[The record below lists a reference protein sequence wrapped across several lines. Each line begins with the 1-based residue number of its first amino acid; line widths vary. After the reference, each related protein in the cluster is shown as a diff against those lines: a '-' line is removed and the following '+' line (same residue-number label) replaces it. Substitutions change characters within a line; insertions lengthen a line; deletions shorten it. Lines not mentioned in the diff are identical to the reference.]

1 MNPLPWAESV
11 GDEFRQ
17 AQFSAFQSERNA
29 QRMIEQAKK
38 DLSAEQEAVGSQH
51 GAEPASA
58 AWAEITTLMEKLED
72 IKERAAWAELQPHK
86 AALDDAISSLTQ
98 DQTRIDAEKTRI
110 DAEKT
115 RIDAQINAFREFQDQ
130 LKCHEDEEKKKKAI
144 HESHLKEFES
154 WMRLNG
160 VAWADLSK
168 LMDEKSSSSKTNDAS
183 PKAASSQAAPR
194 SPKAASPQA
203 ADQHSDSQG
212 AMEEVQDSAEP
223 GTTE

>member
-1 MNPLPWAESV
+1 MIKSYYTKILRMNPLPWAESV
-11 GDEFRQ
+11 VDEFRG
-17 AQFSAFQSERNA
+17 AQFSAFQSQIDA
-29 QRMIEQAKK
+29 QRMIEQAKR

-58 AWAEITTLMEKLED
+58 AWVEITTLMEKLED
-72 IKERAAWAELQPHK
+72 IKERAAWAELRPHK

-98 DQTRIDAEKTRI
+98 DQTRIDA
-110 DAEKT
+110 
-115 RIDAQINAFREFQDQ
+115 QINAFKEFQDQ
-130 LKCHEDEEKKKKAI
+130 LKCHEDEEKKKKAL

-154 WMRLNG
+154 WMKDHGL
-160 VAWADLSK
+160 AWDDLSK

-183 PKAASSQAAPR
+183 PKAASSSQAAPG

-212 AMEEVQDSAEP
+212 AME
-223 GTTE
+223 

>member
-1 MNPLPWAESV
+1 MIQ
-11 GDEFRQ
+11 Q
-17 AQFSAFQSERNA
+17 AQR
-29 QRMIEQAKK
+29 

-72 IKERAAWAELQPHK
+72 IKERAAWAELRPHK

-98 DQTRIDAEKTRI
+98 DQTRI

-212 AMEEVQDSAEP
+212 AME
-223 GTTE
+223 

>member
-86 AALDDAISSLTQ
+86 AALDDAISSLIQ
-98 DQTRIDAEKTRI
+98 DQTRI

-130 LKCHEDEEKKKKAI
+130 LKCHEDEEKRRKQFM
-144 HESHLKEFES
+144 SL
-154 WMRLNG
+154 
-160 VAWADLSK
+160 
-168 LMDEKSSSSKTNDAS
+168 T
-183 PKAASSQAAPR
+183 
-194 SPKAASPQA
+194 
-203 ADQHSDSQG
+203 
-212 AMEEVQDSAEP
+212 
-223 GTTE
+223 

>member
-58 AWAEITTLMEKLED
+58 A
-72 IKERAAWAELQPHK
+72 
-86 AALDDAISSLTQ
+86 LDDAISSLIQ
-98 DQTRIDAEKTRI
+98 DQTRI

-212 AMEEVQDSAEP
+212 AMEEVQDSAE
-223 GTTE
+223 

>member
-11 GDEFRQ
+11 GDEFRG
-17 AQFSAFQSERNA
+17 AQFSAFQSQRDA

-38 DLSAEQEAVGSQH
+38 DFSAEQEAVGSQH

-58 AWAEITTLMEKLED
+58 AWVEITTLMEKLED
-72 IKERAAWAELQPHK
+72 IKERAAWAELRPHK

-98 DQTRIDAEKTRI
+98 DQTRIDA
-110 DAEKT
+110 
-115 RIDAQINAFREFQDQ
+115 QIKAFKEFQDK
-130 LKCHEDEEKKKKAI
+130 LKCHEDEEKKKKAL
-144 HESHLKEFES
+144 HESHLKELQTWIKDHGMKWS
-154 WMRLNG
+154 
-160 VAWADLSK
+160 DLSE
-168 LMDEKSSSSKTNDAS
+168 LMEEKSNSSKTNDAS
-183 PKAASSQAAPR
+183 PKAASSSQAPPG

>member
-1 MNPLPWAESV
+1 MIKSYYTKILRMNPLPWAESV
-11 GDEFRQ
+11 GDEFRG
-17 AQFSAFQSERNA
+17 AQFSAFQSQRDA

-58 AWAEITTLMEKLED
+58 AWVEITTLMEKLED
-72 IKERAAWAELQPHK
+72 IKERAAWAELRPHK

-98 DQTRIDAEKTRI
+98 DQTRI

-130 LKCHEDEEKKKKAI
+130 LKCHEDEEKEKKAI
-144 HESHLKEFES
+144 HESHLKELES
-154 WMRLNG
+154 WMKDHG
-160 VAWADLSK
+160 VAWADLSE
-168 LMDEKSSSSKTNDAS
+168 LMDERSNSSKTNDAS
-183 PKAASSQAAPR
+183 PKAASSSQAAPG

-212 AMEEVQDSAEP
+212 AME
-223 GTTE
+223 

>member
-1 MNPLPWAESV
+1 MPWAESV
-11 GDEFRQ
+11 GDEFRG
-17 AQFSAFQSERNA
+17 AQFSAFQSQRDA
-29 QRMIEQAKK
+29 QRMIEQAKR

-58 AWAEITTLMEKLED
+58 AWISEITTLMEKLED
-72 IKERAAWAELQPHK
+72 IKERAAWAELRPHK

-98 DQTRIDAEKTRI
+98 DQTRIDA
-110 DAEKT
+110 
-115 RIDAQINAFREFQDQ
+115 QINAFKEFQDQ

-144 HESHLKEFES
+144 HESHLKDFES
-154 WMRLNG
+154 WMKTHG

-183 PKAASSQAAPR
+183 PKAASSSQAAPG
-194 SPKAASPQA
+194 SPKEASPQA
-203 ADQHSDSQG
+203 ADQYSDSQG
-212 AMEEVQDSAEP
+212 AMEEVEDSAEP

>member
-72 IKERAAWAELQPHK
+72 IKERAAWAELQP
-86 AALDDAISSLTQ
+86 DDAISSLIQ
-98 DQTRIDAEKTRI
+98 DQTRI

-212 AMEEVQDSAEP
+212 AMEEVQDSAE
-223 GTTE
+223 